1 MELELDKHFLMK
13 RINLLSKLTFIRQT
27 KPQLHHSVSLD
38 VHAIMT
44 LKTFSNQH
52 IMIEHLDHLDSIMVN
67 HKTTTKLFK
76 WTTLNKRVC
85 MTKVRY
91 KTIKAF
97 PETTFCCQRN
107 TFTIRR

>member
-13 RINLLSKLTFIRQT
+13 RINLLSKLTFIGTDQI

-52 IMIEHLDHLDSIMVN
+52 TMIEHLDHLDSIMVN
-67 HKTTTKLFK
+67 DKNY
-76 WTTLNKRVC
+76 NKIV
-85 MTKVRY
+85 
-91 KTIKAF
+91 
-97 PETTFCCQRN
+97 
-107 TFTIRR
+107 